1 MIQNHTVILRDSQRS
16 TTFMDLSLAQFANAI
31 VVPCSIV
38 R

>member
-16 TTFMDLSLAQFANAI
+16 TTFMDLSLAQLANAI
-31 VVPCSIV
+31 IVPCSIV